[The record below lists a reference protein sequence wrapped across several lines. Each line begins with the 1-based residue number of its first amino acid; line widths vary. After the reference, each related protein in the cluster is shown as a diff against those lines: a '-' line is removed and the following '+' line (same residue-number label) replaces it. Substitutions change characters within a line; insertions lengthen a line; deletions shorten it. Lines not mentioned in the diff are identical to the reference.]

1 MNKTMDQW
9 VLEAKKHIVELKLL
23 IKKIEQANKK

>member
-1 MNKTMDQW
+1 MDQW

-23 IKKIEQANKK
+23 IKNEYKSIRKL